1 MDKLG
6 LSYKNVRE
14 LNKIID
20 EGLPTRP
27 RFQSHDLKM
36 GSEMVTMYS
45 RNILQSIQALYGNP
59 DFAAELIH
67 KPERHY
73 QQSGNRKSRVFHD
86 MHTGSWWWEIQV
98 SILQCLCCDANLSTR
113 QCLRLVSLARR
124 PFPSSFPQIAR
135 NSLYLATKRHIHY
148 T

>member
-1 MDKLG
+1 VDKLG

-27 RFQSHDLKM
+27 RFRSHNLKM
-36 GSEMVTMYS
+36 GSETVVMYS
-45 RNILQSIQALYGNP
+45 HDILPCIQALYGNP
-59 DFAAELIH
+59 DFAADLIH
-67 KPERHY
+67 KPKHHY
-73 QQSGNRKSRVFHD
+73 QQSGNQKWRVFHD

-98 SILQCLCCDANLSTR
+98 SILQCVCCDANSSTR
-113 QCLRLVSLARR
+113 QHLRLVSLALQS
-124 PFPSSFPQIAR
+124 FPSSLAQIAHS
-135 NSLYLATKRHIHY
+135 SLYLATKWRIHY